1 MAKAKIPCA
10 ICRRLAKLKTS
21 TYGDYQ
27 HLDCPECGEFQV
39 SRLFLEEAKGLSVD
53 TRHRA
58 LQRAITRAEYGVLPT
73 VTTYD
78 LP

>member
-10 ICRRLAKLKTS
+10 ICRKPARLKTL

-27 HLDCPECGEFQV
+27 HFDCPECGEYRA
-39 SRLFLEEAKGLSVD
+39 SGSFLAGARGLSFT
-53 TRHRA
+53 TRRQA
-58 LQRAITRAEYGVLPT
+58 LQRATIRAEYGTVPI